1 MRYNKKKQIVRLRK
15 LYRYIMHSFGIESK
29 EKNDPIQT
37 QTYLNIR
44 RIISKKDSKLSLS
57 PESHLCYAE
66 WNNYFIKFSDT
77 SATIT
82 NGKFSYYVWLPT
94 KMTDKLRKQFYSTIE
109 SRIKVSVDVYNHN
122 TLKNLKEIGSELK

>member
-1 MRYNKKKQIVRLRK
+1 MGYKKKKIIVKLRK
-15 LYRYIMHSFGIESK
+15 LYRYFTHTFGFESK
-29 EKNDPIQT
+29 EKSDPIQE

-44 RIISKKDSKLSLS
+44 RIISKNDSTLSIS
-57 PESHLCYAE
+57 PETNFCYAE

-109 SRIKVSVDVYNHN
+109 SRIKISVEAYNHN
-122 TLKNLKEIGSELK
+122 TLKNLKEIGCELK